1 MKKILISLLFIII
14 ILAGGFFYLFNKK
27 GSRQTSTK
35 YNDFSFICE
44 ADDVDKSDFDRID
57 GQFYLSLDFI
67 KNKIDKDVF
76 YDENEKVITFT
87 NSKGTKRIPIDS
99 DKAIFNNKEIL
110 LRDPAIIKNSKV
122 YVPIEAF
129 IYDYPLDLRYIEELK
144 LLIMDYKN
152 VKHPLGK
159 LKGSGT
165 NMREDA
171 SMQSPIVKNLKGD
184 EEIIV
189 FGEDKDWYKVR
200 IKDGYAGYIN
210 KSLLEVDFNGEK
222 FSSKV
227 DLTKEA
233 KRPLNLTWDYTY
245 GPQSQIS
252 INNITYIPG
261 VNTICP
267 TWFSLKNGNGDLI
280 DRGNIDYVTKYKN
293 LGIDVWGY
301 LDNSFDAEI
310 TNKALSSTKTR
321 EKIISG
327 TMELLNKYGLK
338 GLNIDFEHL
347 TTKERDLLNQFLKEI
362 YAICRVNKI
371 TLSVDVTPQISKD
384 VNKEVYDRKVIAN
397 NCDYVM
403 LMAYDQHW
411 SSSDKAGSVAEYKW
425 VEGNIN
431 NLLRQIPGDKF
442 ILCVPLYTRV
452 WSIDKNNKVSSQSI
466 GMKEVQNIIS
476 SKNLKSTFD
485 DVAKQN
491 YVEYEDGNLTKKI
504 WIEDEYSLSH
514 KASLINKYNLAGIAS
529 WRKGFE
535 TPYIWSVIK
544 DSLNY

>member
-14 ILAGGFFYLFNKK
+14 ILAGGFFYLFSKK

-144 LLIMDYKN
+144 LLIMDYKS

-210 KSLLEVDFNGEK
+210 KSLLEVDFNGDK
-222 FSSKV
+222 FSSEV
-227 DLTKEA
+227 DVKKEA

-267 TWFSLKNGNGDLI
+267 TWFSLKNENGDLI
-280 DRGNIDYVTKYKN
+280 DRGNIDYVNNYKN

-310 TNKALSSTKTR
+310 TNKALSSTTTR

-327 TMELLNKYGLK
+327 TMELLNKYGL
-338 GLNIDFEHL
+338 
-347 TTKERDLLNQFLKEI
+347 
-362 YAICRVNKI
+362 
-371 TLSVDVTPQISKD
+371 
-384 VNKEVYDRKVIAN
+384 
-397 NCDYVM
+397 
-403 LMAYDQHW
+403 
-411 SSSDKAGSVAEYKW
+411 
-425 VEGNIN
+425 
-431 NLLRQIPGDKF
+431 
-442 ILCVPLYTRV
+442 
-452 WSIDKNNKVSSQSI
+452 
-466 GMKEVQNIIS
+466 
-476 SKNLKSTFD
+476 
-485 DVAKQN
+485 
-491 YVEYEDGNLTKKI
+491 
-504 WIEDEYSLSH
+504 
-514 KASLINKYNLAGIAS
+514 
-529 WRKGFE
+529 
-535 TPYIWSVIK
+535 
-544 DSLNY
+544 